1 MTTDNEIQDGFDH
14 NDQETESDIRKR
26 MDNLKNLWSR
36 AGMFRAVKETN
47 KLDHPHWMDGV
58 D

>member
-1 MTTDNEIQDGFDH
+1 MTNNEIPDGFDH

-36 AGMFRAVKETN
+36 AGMFRAVKETD
-47 KLDHPHWMDGV
+47 KLERGHHMDER
-58 D
+58 